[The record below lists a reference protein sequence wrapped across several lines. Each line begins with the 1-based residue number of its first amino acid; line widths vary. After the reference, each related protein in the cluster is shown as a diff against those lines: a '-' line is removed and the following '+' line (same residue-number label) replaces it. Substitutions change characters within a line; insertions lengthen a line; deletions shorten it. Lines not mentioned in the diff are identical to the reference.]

1 MWVIGILI
9 GMLLA
14 GAAGAVAAT
23 YLQSRRRSGR
33 QAARYSAS
41 LEQSPNGVLLAEA
54 ETLQILDAN
63 PAAQRSLGYSYS
75 ELRALTLPQLFDS
88 ARLDADAIAR
98 LRAPDPT
105 EPLQL
110 RQLCRDGNSMEVE
123 VTGHPLRVGEEVMLA
138 FTICDVSLRRRV
150 EEQLLEKQQ
159 HLDHLAHHDQLT
171 GLPNRL
177 YLAHHLPGAIE
188 EAKRNNSM
196 LAVLF
201 LDLDR
206 FKHINDS
213 RGHETGDKLLKKVAE
228 RVRATVRSEDM
239 VVRMGGDEFI
249 VVLQSIRKTEV
260 ISEMAE
266 RINRALSSPIVVD
279 GRPLVATASIGVG
292 LYPRDGTDMGELL
305 RHSDTAMY
313 QAKDRGR
320 NNFQLFSPVMAR
332 KLRER
337 VAIEASLRSALELG
351 QLDVHYQ
358 PIVDI
363 LSNRVMGLEALLRW
377 KQPGQGGFILPGR
390 FIDVAE

>member
-1 MWVIGILI
+1 MV
-9 GMLLA
+9 
-14 GAAGAVAAT
+14 
-23 YLQSRRRSGR
+23 
-33 QAARYSAS
+33 
-41 LEQSPNGVLLAEA
+41 
-54 ETLQILDAN
+54 
-63 PAAQRSLGYSYS
+63 
-75 ELRALTLPQLFDS
+75 
-88 ARLDADAIAR
+88 AR
-98 LRAPDPT
+98 LRDPDPAV
-105 EPLQL
+105 PLQL
-110 RQLCRDGNSMEVE
+110 RQHCSNGDWIDVE
-123 VTGHPLRVGEEVMLA
+123 ITGHRLRVNDKPMLT
-138 FTICDVSLRRRV
+138 FTVYDISTRRRV
-150 EEQLLEKQQ
+150 EAELLEKQQ

-188 EAKRNNSM
+188 AAKQNNTM

-228 RVRATVRSEDM
+228 RVRATVRNEDM

-249 VVLQSIRKTEV
+249 VVLQSIRRTEV

-266 RINRALSSPIVVD
+266 RINQALSTPIVVD

-320 NNFQLFSPVMAR
+320 NNFQLFSPIMAR
-332 KLRER
+332 KTAR
-337 VAIEASLRSALELG
+337 ASRHRGESSGRDRAGAARRALSAHRRHPHESGDGTGGAAALETTHAGRLCAAG
-351 QLDVHYQ
+351 PVYRRCRRDG
-358 PIVDI
+358 VDR
-363 LSNRVMGLEALLRW
+363 SRG
-377 KQPGQGGFILPGR
+377 
-390 FIDVAE
+390 